1 MFKKTLWQ
9 DAFQAIT
16 HSLGRFVAIF
26 LLMALSAFTLIG
38 LKMTGPDMRQ
48 AASDFYQRH
57 QLADTSLTSN
67 YGLDNSDEQVL
78 KADSDINSYELGYFQ
93 DAVLTKHQ
101 QAIR

>member
-78 KADSDINSYELGYFQ
+78 K
-93 DAVLTKHQ
+93 LTPILTAMSLVIFKMQ
-101 QAIR
+101 F